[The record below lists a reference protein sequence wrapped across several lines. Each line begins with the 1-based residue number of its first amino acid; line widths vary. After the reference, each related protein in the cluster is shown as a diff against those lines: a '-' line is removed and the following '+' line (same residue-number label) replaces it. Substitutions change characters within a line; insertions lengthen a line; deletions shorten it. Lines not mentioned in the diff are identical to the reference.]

1 MVPSPITPPGSGWSP
16 FLAALPG
23 EASLGEPLPG
33 PSVAGQWTRKGD
45 AVGEVVDAHV
55 LEEEVVVS
63 CTVRAS
69 SERAALLLVRQ
80 GWCGVV
86 GCPCCVVTQVD
97 DPPTPVPNYSSTLV
111 ARSTL
116 VSTLVPWSGGA
127 AGSPGLRATAKVP
140 WSGDLPIPRRVR
152 GSLEVC
158 RSPEVRWSQETPLL
172 LLVHG
177 DVEVDEDEELEDED
191 EGWWW

>member
-1 MVPSPITPPGSGWSP
+1 M
-16 FLAALPG
+16 
-23 EASLGEPLPG
+23 
-33 PSVAGQWTRKGD
+33 
-45 AVGEVVDAHV
+45 
-55 LEEEVVVS
+55 
-63 CTVRAS
+63 
-69 SERAALLLVRQ
+69 LLVRQ

-97 DPPTPVPNYSSTLV
+97 DPPTPVTNYSNTLV

-191 EGWWW
+191 EGGVVWEHRGSNRQMATVLFPAPTCHCLLPCGLPLL

>member
-33 PSVAGQWTRKGD
+33 PSVAGHRTRKGD

-69 SERAALLLVRQ
+69 SERAAAL
-80 GWCGVV
+80 W
-86 GCPCCVVTQVD
+86 
-97 DPPTPVPNYSSTLV
+97 
-111 ARSTL
+111 
-116 VSTLVPWSGGA
+116 
-127 AGSPGLRATAKVP
+127 
-140 WSGDLPIPRRVR
+140 
-152 GSLEVC
+152 SLEVVC
-158 RSPEVRWSQETPLL
+158 CWCGRAGVVWLDA
-172 LLVHG
+172 HAA
-177 DVEVDEDEELEDED
+177 
-191 EGWWW
+191 W